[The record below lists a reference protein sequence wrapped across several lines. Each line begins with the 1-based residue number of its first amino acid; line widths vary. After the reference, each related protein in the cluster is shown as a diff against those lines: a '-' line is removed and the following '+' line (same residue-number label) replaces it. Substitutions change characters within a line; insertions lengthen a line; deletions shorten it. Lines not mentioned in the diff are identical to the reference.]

1 MNSLKKTT
9 KKWRLNYVIAYLDA
23 NAANVNRRFV
33 QDALIAAASL
43 RKIDYAIEE
52 NAPVFGEIRNGLST
66 YFQGIVADLVYF
78 RSSSDSLSSIK
89 EFREIV
95 DSLFQGY
102 DLFVGGSFDVRSQ
115 AQKLLAVY
123 PFPDRFYRP
132 LKHPFVEI
140 HNGKESTLCVKET
153 SLVDLLSEETDPS
166 MN

>member
-52 NAPVFGEIRNGLST
+52 NAPVFDEIRNDLST

-95 DSLFQGY
+95 DSLSV
-102 DLFVGGSFDVRSQ
+102 LPSFEASVRGNPQWERINSLREGD
-115 AQKLLAVY
+115 KSC
-123 PFPDRFYRP
+123 RSTKRG
-132 LKHPFVEI
+132 
-140 HNGKESTLCVKET
+140 NGPEYELNVCSVSIILNC
-153 SLVDLLSEETDPS
+153 
-166 MN
+166 